1 MQWLLKKYKVDKY
14 VHIREKL
21 SLNNLN
27 GYIGTNIKGWVVQ
40 MMGNLQ
46 FEFATLATSCL
57 TSFMKVP

>member
-1 MQWLLKKYKVDKY
+1 MVILKYKVDKY
-14 VHIREKL
+14 VHIREKF
-21 SLNNLN
+21 SLKNLN
-27 GYIGTNIKGWVVQ
+27 GYTGSNIKGRVVQ